1 MRSGIIRTGIASFI
15 ALFVPAIGAA
25 QEDEPVTAYVY
36 ATYFVC
42 DPADE
47 SRADEIVKRN
57 YAPHYDAAVEA
68 GDIASWSWIS
78 HFVGGKWRRVLV
90 LTTTNMDDLLDASG
104 ALGEILEETT
114 PEAGRVFTEVCDVHE
129 DYIWSNIPG
138 IGSATPGSE
147 RGEAGFSMY
156 LECDTSREE
165 RADEIVRDVF
175 APIYDR
181 RVASGDLVSWAW
193 LQHDVGGDWRRLLT
207 TTATDHKTMM
217 RVRAEIIEELGE
229 GRAERATRQF
239 NEICRHV

>member
-138 IGSATPGSE
+138 IGSATPG
-147 RGEAGFSMY
+147 
-156 LECDTSREE
+156 
-165 RADEIVRDVF
+165 IVRDVF

-239 NEICRHV
+239 NEICPRHHDYMWDIQVETP